1 MPQSKDPNVC
11 SSGCCGDLCLVFVYR
26 FLYIGQRASP
36 MSVAPMVHRMATWGG
51 LLAPFLL
58 SLLTLAGQTPPGDRE
73 MGIEDVLVPL
83 ARLLHLLAAARSCRI
98 RQLIRQLVRL
108 GILARLKD
116 RLDARLRV
124 VELEEVASS
133 RTASA
138 PTCEATQTRP
148 RCPQRMSESRAL
160 STAVYSRSCTPAQAT
175 STRYYSLREYSRYS
189 CTYYNYVCH
198 CL

>member
-1 MPQSKDPNVC
+1 
-11 SSGCCGDLCLVFVYR
+11 
-26 FLYIGQRASP
+26 

-116 RLDARLRV
+116 RLDARLV
-124 VELEEVASS
+124 DLEVRGGASS
-133 RTASA
+133 RVGQPVPCTCA
-138 PTCEATQTRP
+138 PLARRRRP
-148 RCPQRMSESRAL
+148 GRAAP
-160 STAVYSRSCTPAQAT
+160 SG
-175 STRYYSLREYSRYS
+175 
-189 CTYYNYVCH
+189 
-198 CL
+198 

>member
-1 MPQSKDPNVC
+1 
-11 SSGCCGDLCLVFVYR
+11 
-26 FLYIGQRASP
+26 

-108 GILARLKD
+108 ASLHASRSPRCSTPSGLP
-116 RLDARLRV
+116 
-124 VELEEVASS
+124 EEVASR
-133 RTASA
+133 RTARHQLA
-138 PTCEATQTRP
+138 RRRDQP
-148 RCPQRMSESRAL
+148 RCPQPMSEVVR
-160 STAVYSRSCTPAQAT
+160 
-175 STRYYSLREYSRYS
+175 
-189 CTYYNYVCH
+189 
-198 CL
+198 

>member
-1 MPQSKDPNVC
+1 
-11 SSGCCGDLCLVFVYR
+11 
-26 FLYIGQRASP
+26 

-116 RLDARLRV
+116 RLDARLV
-124 VELEEVASS
+124 DLEVRGGASS
-133 RTASA
+133 QTASA
-138 PTCEATQTRP
+138 PLARRRRP
-148 RCPQRMSESRAL
+148 GRAAP
-160 STAVYSRSCTPAQAT
+160 SG
-175 STRYYSLREYSRYS
+175 
-189 CTYYNYVCH
+189 
-198 CL
+198 